1 MSDARKKLQHELETA
16 QRALAEAEARF
27 ARMEAEH
34 QAAAK
39 EFENIRKQIVRAH
52 QEWMTSLDVV
62 ADPIFLHDRNFHIL
76 RCNRAYQRYAGIPY
90 KQIIGQPYYEVFPKT
105 HAPLPNCL
113 QAMGNLET
121 DEHIADAETV
131 VGDTTYRSRAYAVTD
146 KQGSYLY
153 SIHTLEDINEQ
164 LRSKRELKE
173 SELQYRRLFESAKDG
188 ILILD
193 AETGK
198 IIDANPF
205 ILNLLTYSL
214 EELTGKILWEIGL
227 FADIEASKRASKEL
241 LFREYIRYEDMP
253 LQSKDGRRVEVE
265 FVSNLYEVGERKVIQ
280 CNIRDITE
288 RRQAEQE
295 LLESERRF
303 SDLLGNVELISMM
316 LDRDG
321 RLTYCNEYLLRLT
334 GWQHEEVIGKN
345 WFELFVPSE
354 IQELKDGFFAAL
366 LANQPDA
373 RHHENEILTR
383 SGEHRL
389 IHWNNTVLRSGSGDV
404 IGAASIGE
412 DITEHKRAEAK
423 SRDSERAYRTL
434 TQNLPGLAYRVFIRE
449 NCRMVFYNDKLVQ
462 ITGYREEELPSGTIS
477 SIELLILEEDR
488 PGVEAEVKRAV
499 AEQRP
504 FTVEYRLRHKNGSI
518 LWMAEYGMP
527 IYGSDDAP
535 LYLDGVIYDVTQG
548 KQAEQAIRQAEEK
561 FRALV
566 ETTSDWIWELDRQ
579 GRYTYASPR
588 VEILL
593 GYQPQE
599 VLGKSPLDFMPPQ
612 EARRVSKELGERI
625 KQRAPITAL
634 GNTNLH
640 KDGSLR
646 VLETSGVPVF
656 DESGEF
662 TGYRGIDRDITDRKQ
677 AEEALGRANR
687 ALRTLSAGNEVLV
700 RATSEDQLLQTA
712 VNIIV
717 EQSGYELA
725 EVCYAEDNPEKS
737 ITLMAWS
744 GMDEKFF
751 WVGHPSWADTEEGQL
766 PIASAIRSGMTQ
778 IRRDIAAE
786 SKYKPW
792 RDEALARGHVS
803 NIALP
808 FVENGR
814 TFGALSIYSSDAKT
828 FDEEEVRLLEELA
841 NDLAYGVATLRTR
854 LAHDQQAA
862 ILLESMEQSIQTVAY
877 TVEARDP
884 YTAGHQRRV
893 AELATAIAQEMG
905 LTEDQVNATHLA
917 AIIHDLGKIRV
928 PAEILSKPGK
938 LTEIEFMLIKTHPQA
953 GYDIL
958 KNVKFPW
965 PIADIILQHHE
976 KLDGTGYP
984 QGLKGEQILIE
995 SRIMSVADVVEA
1007 MSSHRPY
1014 RAALGIEPALNE
1026 IKRGRGIAY
1035 DAAVVD
1041 ACQRLFA
1048 EKRVELGTQ

>member
-1 MSDARKKLQHELETA
+1 MSDTGEKLQHELETA

-121 DEHIADAETV
+121 DEHIADAEIV

-146 KQGSYLY
+146 EQGSYLY

-205 ILNLLTYSL
+205 ILNLLSYSL

-253 LQSKDGRRVEVE
+253 LQTKDGRRVEVE

-280 CNIRDITE
+280 CNIRDIAE
-288 RRQAEQE
+288 RRLAEENLKLFRTLLDNSSDAIEVIDPVTLRFLDVNETACLELGYSREE
-295 LLESERRF
+295 LLSMSIPDIDPTITPESTKYIGKQIQESGTLRIESIHRRKDGSMF
-303 SDLLGNVELISMM
+303 PVEISSKLIE
-316 LDRDG
+316 LDRP
-321 RLTYCNEYLLRLT
+321 Y
-334 GWQHEEVIGKN
+334 
-345 WFELFVPSE
+345 
-354 IQELKDGFFAAL
+354 AL
-366 LANQPDA
+366 
-373 RHHENEILTR
+373 
-383 SGEHRL
+383 
-389 IHWNNTVLRSGSGDV
+389 
-404 IGAASIGE
+404 SIVRN
-412 DITEHKRAEAK
+412 ITE
-423 SRDSERAYRTL
+423 S
-434 TQNLPGLAYRVFIRE
+434 
-449 NCRMVFYNDKLVQ
+449 
-462 ITGYREEELPSGTIS
+462 
-477 SIELLILEEDR
+477 
-488 PGVEAEVKRAV
+488 
-499 AEQRP
+499 
-504 FTVEYRLRHKNGSI
+504 
-518 LWMAEYGMP
+518 
-527 IYGSDDAP
+527 
-535 LYLDGVIYDVTQG
+535 
-548 KQAEQAIRQAEEK
+548 KQAEEEIVSLARFPLENPHPVLRFLRDGTIVFANASAQPLLNLWGCEVGQRLPDDWVAIESEMLSSGANKEVEVNCSGRVYSVTLCDIPTTDFVNAYGLDITGRKRSESALLDSEEK
-561 FRALV
+561 FRQISASAQDAILMMDDKGCV
-566 ETTSDWIWELDRQ
+566 VLWNKSAEKMFGYRSDELLGKELHDWIIPERYLGVFHEKFPAFVDTGSGPVIGKTVELEAIRKNGEEFPVEVSFSSAKLG
-579 GRYTYASPR
+579 GRWHA
-588 VEILL
+588 IGL
-593 GYQPQE
+593 
-599 VLGKSPLDFMPPQ
+599 
-612 EARRVSKELGERI
+612 I
-625 KQRAPITAL
+625 
-634 GNTNLH
+634 
-640 KDGSLR
+640 
-646 VLETSGVPVF
+646 
-656 DESGEF
+656 
-662 TGYRGIDRDITDRKQ
+662 RDITDRKQ

-687 ALRTLSAGNEVLV
+687 ALRTLSACNEVLV
-700 RATSEDQLLQTA
+700 RATSEDQLLQTV

-717 EQSGYELA
+717 EQSGYELS

-1041 ACQRLFA
+1041 ACLRLFA
-1048 EKRVELGTQ
+1048 EKRFEFGTQ

>member
-1 MSDARKKLQHELETA
+1 MSYACEKLQYELEAA

-39 EFENIRKQIVRAH
+39 EFENTRKTIEQAH
-52 QEWMTSLDVV
+52 REWMTSLDVV
-62 ADPIFLHDRNFHIL
+62 ADPIFLHDKNYHIL
-76 RCNRAYQRYAGIPY
+76 RCNRAYQRYAGIPF
-90 KQIIGQPYYEVFPKT
+90 KQIIGQPYYDVFPKT

-113 QAMGNLET
+113 QALDNLEA
-121 DEHIADAETV
+121 DKHIADAEIV
-131 VGDTTYRSRAYAVTD
+131 IGDTTYRSRANAVTD
-146 KQGSYLY
+146 GQGSYLY
-153 SIHTLEDINEQ
+153 SIHTLEDVNEQ

-173 SELQYRRLFESAKDG
+173 SELRYRRLFESAKDG

-205 ILNLLTYSL
+205 ILNLLSYSL
-214 EELTGKILWEIGL
+214 EELTGTVLWEIGL

-241 LFREYIRYEDMP
+241 LSEQYIRYEDLP
-253 LQSKDGRRVEVE
+253 LQSKDGRCIEVE
-265 FVSNLYEVGERKVIQ
+265 FVSNLYEVGDRKVIQ
-280 CNIRDITE
+280 CNIRDITK
-288 RRQAEQE
+288 R
-295 LLESERRF
+295 
-303 SDLLGNVELISMM
+303 
-316 LDRDG
+316 
-321 RLTYCNEYLLRLT
+321 
-334 GWQHEEVIGKN
+334 
-345 WFELFVPSE
+345 
-354 IQELKDGFFAAL
+354 
-366 LANQPDA
+366 
-373 RHHENEILTR
+373 
-383 SGEHRL
+383 
-389 IHWNNTVLRSGSGDV
+389 
-404 IGAASIGE
+404 
-412 DITEHKRAEAK
+412 KRAEAK
-423 SRDSERAYRTL
+423 SRDSARAYRTL
-434 TQNLPGLAYRVFIRE
+434 TQNLPGLAYRVFVRE
-449 NCRMVFYNDKLVQ
+449 NCRMAFNNDKLVQ
-462 ITGYREEELPSGTIS
+462 ITGYREDELLAGALC
-477 SIELLILEEDR
+477 SIEPLILEEDR

-499 AEQRP
+499 ADQRP
-504 FTVEYRLRHKNGSI
+504 FTVEYRLQHKNGSI

-548 KQAEQAIRQAEEK
+548 KQAEQAVRQAEEK

-588 VEILL
+588 VEALL

-599 VLGKSPLDFMPPQ
+599 VLGKSPLDFMHPE

-625 KQRAPITAL
+625 EQRAPITAL
-634 GNTNLH
+634 VNTNLH

-646 VLETSGVPVF
+646 VLETSGVPIF

-662 TGYRGIDRDITDRKQ
+662 SGYRGIDRDITERKQ

-700 RATSEDQLLQTA
+700 RATSEDQLLQA
-712 VNIIV
+712 VVNIIV

-725 EVCYAEDNPEKS
+725 EVCYPENNPERS

-744 GMDEKFF
+744 GMEEKFF
-751 WVGHPSWADTEEGQL
+751 WVGNPSWADMEEGQL

-778 IRRDIAAE
+778 IRRDIATE

-808 FVENGR
+808 FVDNGR
-814 TFGALSIYSSDAKT
+814 TLGALSIYSSDAKA
-828 FDEEEVRLLEELA
+828 FDKEEVRLLEELA

-893 AELATAIAQEMG
+893 AELATVIAQEMG
-905 LTEDQVNATHLA
+905 LTEDQVNAIHLA

-995 SRIMSVADVVEA
+995 SRIMTVADVVEA

-1026 IKRGRGIAY
+1026 IKRGRGIGY

-1041 ACQRLFA
+1041 ACLRLFA
-1048 EKRVELGTQ
+1048 QKRFEFGTQ